1 MPRGHCAL
9 CYSSGRFGV
18 AGWPGMVAGP
28 HRRLRA
34 FPGRDPPDR
43 IEAWRMNHFTRSLI
57 VLGALPLLVLVGACG
72 GSGDDSD
79 EDEDGESSGE
89 ATQTREGDSSGSSAA
104 GTAASG
110 PTTPSASGEG
120 KTVRDGGLTG
130 SVRIEISGDKKAKFE
145 AKGGGIVVGGTVVLN
160 FGDAENIVI
169 LAIGTEGDEAA
180 GFAIT
185 TKDLST
191 AGEWGQSCDFRY
203 EDSESALKGEFAC
216 KGIPAVALGTTKTY
230 KVAVSGS
237 FDLERR

>member
-1 MPRGHCAL
+1 
-9 CYSSGRFGV
+9 
-18 AGWPGMVAGP
+18 
-28 HRRLRA
+28 
-34 FPGRDPPDR
+34 
-43 IEAWRMNHFTRSLI
+43 MNSLTRSLI
-57 VLGALPLLVLVGACG
+57 VLGALPLLILVGACG

-79 EDEDGESSGE
+79 EDEDGGPSAE
-89 ATQTREGDSSGSSAA
+89 ASQAGAGDSTSSAGSGSP
-104 GTAASG
+104 ASG
-110 PTTPSASGEG
+110 PTTSSKSGER

-216 KGIPAVALGTTKTY
+216 KGIPAVALGTAKTY
-230 KVAVSGS
+230 KVSVSGS